1 MSYIRV
7 IPRDLFNEASLLKM
21 LGQFWLLTD
30 HREQVQFIHTDL
42 SGIGG
47 QGLPFMIEQDRGDG
61 SISVSNVRLFIKN
74 QRYRLYRPLNSR
86 EAWPLWIERVNDS
99 EFEAFQVFDDLQAKP
114 GEASLSDEMLQLIG
128 VYDEIE
134 EEG

>member
-21 LGQFWLLTD
+21 LGHFWLLTD
-30 HREQVQFIHTDL
+30 HREQVQFLHTDL

-47 QGLPFMIEQDRGDG
+47 QGLPFMVEQDRSDG
-61 SISVSNVRLFIKN
+61 SIAVSNVRLFIKN

-99 EFEAFQVFDDLQAKP
+99 EFEAFNVFDDSQ
-114 GEASLSDEMLQLIG
+114 EATAGVSLSDEMLTLIG
-128 VYDEIE
+128 VH
-134 EEG
+134 EGCEG